1 MSGCF
6 SCERNARDPDQL
18 PPRERVYDDGLWRV
32 AHALSSSLAGWM
44 CAITR
49 RHLTSISELSPAEAS
64 SLGQLLQRLSAALE
78 EATGAAKCYVM
89 FFAEA
94 PGFEHLHIHVVPRLS
109 GLTPD
114 RTGPSVIAYLNEPPD
129 RWVPEDEMDSIAGK
143 VTEALEQ
150 QRKERT

>member
-6 SCERNARDPDQL
+6 SCERNAGDPEQL
-18 PPRERVYDDGLWRV
+18 PQRERVYDDGLWRV

-64 SLGQLLQRLSAALE
+64 ALGPLVQRLSAALE
-78 EATGAAKCYVM
+78 ATTGATKCYIL

-94 PGFEHLHIHVVPRLS
+94 PGFEHLHIHIVPRLKD
-109 GLTPD
+109 LPPE
-114 RTGPSVIAYLNEPPD
+114 RIGPGVIAYLNEPPE
-129 RWVPEDEMDSIAGK
+129 RWIPATEMDSISGK
-143 VTEALEQ
+143 ITEAMER
-150 QRKERT
+150 QRKEQT